1 MSGICGG
8 GLWGSWGCGDILAG
22 VAAGFAALE
31 DFGDLERAGAME
43 RDNAS

>member
-1 MSGICGG
+1 MEGAL
-8 GLWGSWGCGDILAG
+8 GLVGAWGDILAG

>member
-1 MSGICGG
+1 MEGG
-8 GLWGSWGCGDILAG
+8 FGFHGVWSDILAG